1 MKSLRLDQEDE
12 LRSASDA
19 EPAMLITTMI
29 DVIFMMLAFFV
40 CVSEV
45 RRSAL
50 TVDLPAVT
58 TAQADAAP
66 VSSGKPIVVE
76 VGAQDEVF
84 VGGVAA
90 PDDAAI
96 DRLIAESVA
105 RHGKDAPVHLSGDRQ
120 AKNGTM
126 MRVVGRLSQA
136 GLTRIEF
143 EVDAAPARAGG

>member
-1 MKSLRLDQEDE
+1 
-12 LRSASDA
+12 
-19 EPAMLITTMI
+19 MLITTMI

-50 TVDLPAVT
+50 TVDVPSVT
-58 TAQADAAP
+58 TAQGADAAP
-66 VSSGKPIVVE
+66 VSSGAPIVVE
-76 VGAQDEVF
+76 VGAQDQVF

-90 PDDAAI
+90 PDDAAL

-105 RHGKDAPVHLSGDRQ
+105 RHGKDAAVHLSGDRQ

-143 EVDAAPARAGG
+143 EVEAPTSPAVAGAGG

>member
-1 MKSLRLDQEDE
+1 
-12 LRSASDA
+12 
-19 EPAMLITTMI
+19 MLITTMI

-50 TVDLPAVT
+50 TVDVPAVT
-58 TAQADAAP
+58 TAQGADAAP
-66 VSSGKPIVVE
+66 VSSGAAIVVE
-76 VGAQDEVF
+76 VGARDEVF

-105 RHGKDAPVHLSGDRQ
+105 RHGKDAAVHLSGDRE

-143 EVDAAPARAGG
+143 EVDAAPPARAGG

>member
-1 MKSLRLDQEDE
+1 MKSLRLDQEPDE
-12 LRSASDA
+12 

-50 TVDLPAVT
+50 TVDVPAVT
-58 TAQADAAP
+58 TAQGADAAP
-66 VSSGKPIVVE
+66 VSSGAPIVVE

-90 PDDAAI
+90 ADDAAI

-143 EVDAAPARAGG
+143 EVEAATPARAGG